1 MVDAVTNNRS
11 LTLPTV
17 GGDSGTWGNV
27 LNSGTFTQVDL
38 VLGNTQ
44 SVTLTSADAT
54 LSQAQWNNLAQTITG
69 TFTGNRT
76 LYLPLSPNSTTAAVG
91 GLFVVENNSTGSF
104 NLTVSTTASG
114 ATGVIAYNGL
124 RTLLYSDQT
133 NVKLADDSAARF
145 TPTNGNPN
153 GILAGTAATLNNP
166 PHPLAFDYSGG
177 TGAWVP
183 TTTGTSTS
191 TVWAQ
196 LAGIGASLPVP
207 EGYLTPVSGT
217 PIITSD
223 STGATVLYYTPL
235 QGTWTLVHNGS
246 LIIPYQFSQMPLTLT
261 SSQAANNIYDIFL
274 AYNGGTPVIG
284 TGPSWS
290 AGTGGSITAGSCARG
305 TGVGGAALSRLQ
317 GVWTNTASMSLIYN
331 TGSGNNTITVG
342 ASQGIY
348 LGSIFIDSAAGQVT
362 CHRSY
367 GQSRKWGIWNPS
379 NSWPL
384 YLKAGDN
391 TATWTYSS
399 STVRASNGNSNN
411 SLTIFSGL
419 PQEIYDL
426 QLHQIVGSQITGAG
440 SAGSQSVQI
449 GIGYNST
456 TAFSGSN
463 GYAVFNNASNS
474 PNINT
479 GVSAYAKYLTGPALG
494 INTITA
500 LENAPSNNNGQFA
513 GGEQQMMLSAQWRG

>member
-1 MVDAVTNNRS
+1 MTDPVTNNRS
-11 LTLPTV
+11 LTQPTV
-17 GGDSGTWGNV
+17 GGDAGTWGGL
-27 LNSGTFTQVDL
+27 LNTGTIGQLDL

-54 LSQAQWNNLAQTITG
+54 LSQVQWNNLAQTITG
-69 TFTGNRT
+69 TFTGSRN

-114 ATGVIAYNGL
+114 ATGVVAYNGL
-124 RTLLYSDQT
+124 RSLLYSDQT
-133 NVKLADDSAARF
+133 NVKYADDSAARF

-153 GILAGTAATLNNP
+153 GILAGTAATINNP

-217 PIITSD
+217 PVVTSD
-223 STGATVLYYTPL
+223 SIGATVIYYTPF
-235 QGTWTLVHNGS
+235 QGTWSLVHNGAQ
-246 LIIPYQFSQMPLTLT
+246 IIPYQFSQMPLTLT
-261 SSQAANNIYDIFL
+261 TSQAASNIYDIFL
-274 AYNGGTPVIG
+274 AYNGGAPVIG

-305 TGVGGAALSRLQ
+305 TGVGGTALSRLQ
-317 GVWTNTASMSLIYN
+317 GAWTNTAQISLIYN
-331 TGSGNNTITVG
+331 TGSGNNTITVP
-342 ASQGIY
+342 ANQGIY
-348 LGSIFIDSAAGQVT
+348 LGSIFVDVSAGQVT

-367 GQSRKWGIWNPS
+367 GQSRKFGIWNPY
-379 NSWPL
+379 NRTPI
-384 YLKAGDN
+384 YLKGGDPTSSWTVGAGPRPAN
-391 TATWTYSS
+391 
-399 STVRASNGNSNN
+399 NN
-411 SLTIFSGL
+411 SANSLSAFTGL
-419 PQEIYDL
+419 PEEIVDCKYT
-426 QLHQIVGSQITGAG
+426 QSATAPGSGP
-440 SAGSQSVQI
+440 SSLRN

-456 TAFSGSN
+456 
-463 GYAVFNNASNS
+463 
-474 PNINT
+474 
-479 GVSAYAKYLTGPALG
+479 SAYSGKQGAAGNNSGATIGQDLVAEFIQTAPGLG
-494 INTITA
+494 IQTVTA
-500 LENAPSNNNGQFA
+500 MESQST
-513 GGEQQMMLSAQWRG
+513 GGTFQGTEANMLLSAFWRG